1 MLNVAAGR
9 SDSAMRDI
17 SLQGISLNQC
27 RQVAETLGAVWRG
40 EKAVEQLLQERGESG
55 YPAHLQRRS
64 SPSEIRIDSASSD
77 YAIIVDIRVPD
88 RVGLLYTIS
97 NVFYELGLGIRLA
110 KVTTRAY
117 TAIDSFYVTE
127 EDGTK
132 TTSPDRIAAV
142 KRTLAETLGHPDI
155 IETTS

>member
-1 MLNVAAGR
+1 MSVIKSRKLWEPFGTERKQWKNCFKNVVSPAF
-9 SDSAMRDI
+9 
-17 SLQGISLNQC
+17 
-27 RQVAETLGAVWRG
+27 
-40 EKAVEQLLQERGESG
+40 
-55 YPAHLQRRS
+55 PAHMQRRN
-64 SPSEIRIDSASSD
+64 SPSEIRIDSKRSD

-110 KVTTRAY
+110 KITTRAF

-127 EDGTK
+127 EDGAK

-142 KRTLAETLGHPDI
+142 KRALATALGHSDI
-155 IETTS
+155 IDTSA